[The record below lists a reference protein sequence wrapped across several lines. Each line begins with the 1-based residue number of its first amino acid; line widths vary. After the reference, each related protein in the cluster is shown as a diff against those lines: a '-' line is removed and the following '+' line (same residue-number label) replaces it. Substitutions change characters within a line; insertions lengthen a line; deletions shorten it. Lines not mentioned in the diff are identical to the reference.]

1 MKRKYASRSPVTNGI
16 GLLDHKIRTRP
27 DVKEESLTEG
37 VDRASERPA
46 YRQIAD
52 RLRERILS
60 GDLGPGSLL
69 PSETE
74 LMEEFDVSRAT
85 ARQAVALL
93 KAEGRIDTRH
103 GRGSFVRTPPPLLR
117 MTADRFS
124 RANRRPGRTPFTV
137 DVGTGEAPRLEV
149 RSFTR
154 MTAPPEI
161 AARLE
166 LAEGDQVLARWFR
179 FWAGSRPVQLSNSYL
194 PYGLVQGT
202 PVEDPSREPWPGG
215 SIAQLESVGV
225 QVDEINEDV
234 GTRLPDPEEAHDLDL
249 RAGVPVLTIARTM
262 FAAGTPVL
270 TSDIVMAGDQYVLSY
285 RFPVD

>member
-1 MKRKYASRSPVTNGI
+1 
-16 GLLDHKIRTRP
+16 
-27 DVKEESLTEG
+27 
-37 VDRASERPA
+37 
-46 YRQIAD
+46 
-52 RLRERILS
+52 
-60 GDLGPGSLL
+60 
-69 PSETE
+69 
-74 LMEEFDVSRAT
+74 MEEFGVSRAT

-137 DVGTGEAPRLEV
+137 DVGGRESPRLEV

-166 LAEGDQVLARWFR
+166 LAEGEQVLARRFR
-179 FWAGSRPVQLSNSYL
+179 FWAGSRPVQVSNSYL
-194 PYGLVQGT
+194 PHTLIQGT

-234 GTRLPDPEEAHDLDL
+234 GTRLPDPEEARDLDL
-249 RAGVPVLTIARTM
+249 RAGVPVLTVARTM
-262 FAAGTPVL
+262 FAAGRPVL
-270 TSDIVMAGDQYVLSY
+270 VSDIVMAGDQYVLSY